1 MATGLQEIRVDPE
14 SASTWG
20 GVLIGLGA
28 VPSVPAINTNFAPGH
43 QYPSTAVGTF
53 AEVPL
58 PAADTEM
65 LRSALEINRRNQQR
79 IEALERQ
86 VAELMSVLGLDQSEP
101 RDITKAQAKRD
112 IRVYFREN
120 NGKDIYPD
128 EIAEALNLDLMQVI
142 TVCDELEKDG
152 RITSKA

>member
-1 MATGLQEIRVDPE
+1 
-14 SASTWG
+14 
-20 GVLIGLGA
+20 
-28 VPSVPAINTNFAPGH
+28 
-43 QYPSTAVGTF
+43 
-53 AEVPL
+53 
-58 PAADTEM
+58 M